1 MTKNRRVSNVAL
13 LFLCVLFAVLSLAFP
28 EKTSSYTFSAFVLCI
43 KKVVPSLF
51 LFMVL
56 TKIFTGIGGTRIF
69 YGKTGKM
76 IGKALGISPAGVC
89 AVIFGLVSGYPM
101 GAFILCSLLKR
112 GEIEKE
118 EAASLLPF
126 VTAASP
132 AFILGTVGNTMFSSR
147 NYGIILLVSQTAVSL
162 LMIFL
167 TRKKRNIKDIPN
179 IYESENT
186 DKKPPFSVIVSSIK
200 EAASALLAVC
210 SFISFFYVISSM
222 IISFLPFAAENI
234 KISSVISGFFEISS
248 GFSGLS
254 KMGAENIFS
263 YIFGGVILG
272 FSGLSVLFQTADVMN
287 GTDVGIKNYFL
298 WKILC
303 GILCG
308 AFCTLLYM
316 VFFKNSV
323 NVFWN
328 FFGKDTA
335 FVYNLTEIIVF
346 SLLFLAVIFLA
357 FYIPS
362 LVMRFFS
369 KKR

>member
-1 MTKNRRVSNVAL
+1 MTKNLRISNVVL
-13 LFLCVLFAVLSLAFP
+13 LFLCILFAVLSLVFP

-56 TKIFTGIGGTRIF
+56 TKMFTGIGGTRIF
-69 YGKTGKM
+69 YGKIGKM
-76 IGKALGISPAGVC
+76 IGKTLGISSAGVC
-89 AVIFGLVSGYPM
+89 AVVFGLVSGYPM

-112 GEIEKE
+112 GEIEKD

-147 NYGIILLVSQTAVSL
+147 KYGIILLVSQTVISL

-179 IYESENT
+179 IGKNI

-222 IISFLPFAAENI
+222 IISFLPFATENTEI
-234 KISSVISGFFEISS
+234 ASMISGFFEISS
-248 GFSGLS
+248 GFSILS
-254 KMGAENIFS
+254 KTGAENIFS
-263 YIFGGVILG
+263 YVSGGVILG
-272 FSGLSVLFQTADVMN
+272 FSGLSVLFQTADVMSE
-287 GTDVGIKNYFL
+287 TDVGMKNYFL

-308 AFCTLLYM
+308 AFCTLLYT